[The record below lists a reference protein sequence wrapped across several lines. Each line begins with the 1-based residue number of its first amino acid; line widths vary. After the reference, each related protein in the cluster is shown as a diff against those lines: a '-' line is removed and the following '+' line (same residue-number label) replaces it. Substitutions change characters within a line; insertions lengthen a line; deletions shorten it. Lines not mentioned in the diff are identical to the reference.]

1 MLITAA
7 AVLGVS
13 ACGGGGG
20 ATTTE
25 APPATTPSVTA
36 TTPTGDQGTGASETT
51 SPGATLKIGDTAH
64 VDRKPLNATAGSTKT
79 YPLDVTVLKIEKG
92 SIDDFENVNL
102 DADQKQAT
110 PYYVTVRI
118 ASTSED
124 ALPAD
129 DDPDL
134 AVDGIDDR
142 GQRQGSV
149 TFIGDFP
156 RCKDAKPPAPFT
168 NGASYESCLAFLIGG
183 GGAITEVRWT
193 GSDKYILE
201 PVVWR

>member
-1 MLITAA
+1 MVVAAA
-7 AVLGVS
+7 AVLGSS

-20 ATTTE
+20 TTPTE
-25 APPATTPSVTA
+25 APPTAPASVTA
-36 TTPTGDQGTGASETT
+36 TTATGDRGAGASAATA
-51 SPGATLKIGDTAH
+51 PGATLKLGDTAH
-64 VDRKPLNATAGSTKT
+64 VDRKPLNAPVGSTKT
-79 YPLDVTVLKIEKG
+79 YPVDVTVLKIDKG
-92 SIDDFENVNL
+92 SIDDFANVNL
-102 DADQKQAT
+102 DSDQKLAT
-110 PYYVTVRI
+110 PYYVRVRI
-118 ASTSED
+118 ASTSQD
-124 ALPAD
+124 VLPAD

-149 TFIGDFP
+149 TFIGEFP
-156 RCKDAKPPAPFT
+156 RCEDAKPPAPFT

-193 GSDKYILE
+193 GSDKYVLE